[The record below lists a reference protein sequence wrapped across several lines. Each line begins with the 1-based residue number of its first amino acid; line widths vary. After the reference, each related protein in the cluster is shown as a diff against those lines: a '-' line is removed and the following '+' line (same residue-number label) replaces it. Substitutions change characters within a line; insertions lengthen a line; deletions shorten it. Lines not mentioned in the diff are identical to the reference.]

1 MSAEQFTISRR
12 PGWVSMGD
20 ITVTIECDPLAAM
33 GVKLGLAVKTAFKA
47 RANLAGAYLAGA
59 YLAGADL
66 AGAYLAGADLTGAD
80 LTRANLAGADLTR
93 ADLAGANLTRA
104 NLAGA
109 YLAGAYLAGADLA
122 GANLAGA
129 NLAGADLAGAYLA
142 GAKIKG
148 EPVKRLLAQAERLT
162 PGDAYTFR
170 AWEVEAGGTMI
181 EAGCR
186 WLRIPDFRAH
196 VAAEYPHT
204 DKAVETLAIL
214 GFLEARAADLGAL
227 DAPKPKRT
235 KKVAA

>member
-1 MSAEQFTISRR
+1 MKTQLKRISGTLIDESDTLTINDL
-12 PGWVSMGD
+12 V
-20 ITVTIECDPLAAM
+20 
-33 GVKLGLAVKTAFKA
+33 FKN
-47 RANLAGAYLAGA
+47 RANLNGADLTWANLTGANLTRANLTGAKLNWANLTGADLNGADLTGANLTRANLAGA

-66 AGAYLAGADLTGAD
+66 AGAYLAGAD
-80 LTRANLAGADLTR
+80 
-93 ADLAGANLTRA
+93 
-104 NLAGA
+104 
-109 YLAGAYLAGADLA
+109 
-122 GANLAGA
+122 
-129 NLAGADLAGAYLA
+129 LA

>member
-1 MSAEQFTISRR
+1 MSAKQFTISRR
-12 PGWVSMGD
+12 PGWVFMGD

-47 RANLAGAYLAGA
+47 GANLTGADLTRADLAGANLTGA
-59 YLAGADL
+59 YLTGADLAGADL
-66 AGAYLAGADLTGAD
+66 AGAYLAGADLT
-80 LTRANLAGADLTR
+80 R
-93 ADLAGANLTRA
+93 
-104 NLAGA
+104 
-109 YLAGAYLAGADLA
+109 
-122 GANLAGA
+122 
-129 NLAGADLAGAYLA
+129 AYLA

-186 WLRIPDFRAH
+186 WLSIPDFRAH

>member
-12 PGWVSMGD
+12 PGWVFMGD

-47 RANLAGAYLAGA
+47 GAN
-59 YLAGADL
+59 LAGADL
-66 AGAYLAGADLTGAD
+66 AGADLAEANLAGANFAGAYLTRADLAGAD
-80 LTRANLAGADLTR
+80 LAGADLTR
-93 ADLAGANLTRA
+93 ADLAGAD
-104 NLAGA
+104 LAGA
-109 YLAGAYLAGADLA
+109 YLTRAY
-122 GANLAGA
+122 
-129 NLAGADLAGAYLA
+129 LAGAYLA

>member
-12 PGWVSMGD
+12 PGWVFMGD

-47 RANLAGAYLAGA
+47 GAN
-59 YLAGADL
+59 L
-66 AGAYLAGADLTGAD
+66 AGAYLAGADLTRAD
-80 LTRANLAGADLTR
+80 LAGADLTR
-93 ADLAGANLTRA
+93 ADLAGANL
-104 NLAGA
+104 
-109 YLAGAYLAGADLA
+109 A
-122 GANLAGA
+122 GANLTRA
-129 NLAGADLAGAYLA
+129 NLAGADLAGAALTRADIA